1 MNDLL
6 KILMVAAAIA
16 YGMTAQ
22 LPANE
27 TAKKPQDA
35 LEKWYEDF
43 SQSVSKEFTN
53 LGVTLQQ
60 MPDNISVGVSNWWE
74 ETKKFQSESWQQS
87 QADINRDWQTIK
99 RWFNPTVET
108 EQNSNESKK

>member
-1 MNDLL
+1 MNRWIIWLGVMMAV
-6 KILMVAAAIA
+6 IYGIA
-16 YGMTAQ
+16 TP

-27 TAKKPQDA
+27 TTKKPQDA

-60 MPDNISVGVSNWWE
+60 LPDNISLGVSNWWE
-74 ETKKFQSESWQQS
+74 DTKQFQRDSWQQS
-87 QADINRDWQTIK
+87 QADLNRDWQTIK
-99 RWFNPTVET
+99 GWFNPSVET
-108 EQNSNESKK
+108 ESTGQK